1 VKKNLLFLACGFG
14 LFVLAGSVLALPPCS
29 WVDETACAGECL
41 IYQQSCVSWSVGAC
55 STETAPYTFQC
66 SGGTI
71 YGTCD
76 CAGGTGGGCFLAGTE
91 ISLADGS
98 TKPIES
104 IEAGD
109 VVMAWDMES
118 GELKPDPVRAV
129 QDPRE
134 VDSFL
139 IVNDSLRV
147 TPSHPFL
154 SDGEWVKAGDL
165 KVGDHLTAADGS
177 VVTVATIE
185 TVPGPVTVYNFEVNP
200 YGTYVANGIVVHNRS
215 SIKDGTPD
223 EP

>member
-1 VKKNLLFLACGFG
+1 MWKRFACLACALG
-14 LFVLAGSVLALPPCS
+14 LVVLAESAAALPPCS
-29 WVDETACAGECL
+29 YVDQTGCASECL
-41 IYQQSCVSWSVGAC
+41 VYQQSCVSWSVGTC
-55 STETAPYTFQC
+55 SSGTAPYSFQC
-66 SGGTI
+66 SGMTI
-71 YGTCD
+71 
-76 CAGGTGGGCFLAGTE
+76 TGSCNCGSGGCFLAGTE

-109 VVMAWDMES
+109 VVMAWDMKS

-134 VDSFL
+134 VDSYL
-139 IVNDSLRV
+139 ILNDRLRV
-147 TPSHPFL
+147 TASHPML

-185 TVPGPVTVYNFEVNP
+185 KVPGPVTVYNFEVNP